1 MTRVSW
7 PCHRR
12 QPRKVRMNIE
22 NKIREG
28 RHLLIPL
35 LKELGEVKEQ
45 PMPDVCIE
53 CLVDRWSEARK
64 LERLLETVGCES

>member
-1 MTRVSW
+1 MTEVSW
-7 PCHRR
+7 PCHGK
-12 QPRKVRMNIE
+12 QPRKVRMNIK

-45 PMPDVCIE
+45 LMPDVCIE
-53 CLVDRWSEARK
+53 CLVNR
-64 LERLLETVGCES
+64 